1 MWSGKFRHSPSY
13 HNPPLPAECVC
24 LIEEE
29 EHARITGPASGYA
42 DPVWIPCQGDYG
54 TWKWWGLTYMRVC
67 GIIYYFIDGWSLRN
81 GEVESP
87 VAGWS
92 NAGPLIYCISL
103 PVPLLVQ
110 VSHTKFNCCNSP
122 ATLLVDRL
130 LKFSAREKLTD
141 FWVIDP
147 CPQIQSNI
155 SGYEWLIWY

>member
-1 MWSGKFRHSPSY
+1 MCLFNWRRRARPDYGSCFWLRWSRV
-13 HNPPLPAECVC
+13 NPLWRG
-24 LIEEE
+24 L
-29 EHARITGPASGYA
+29 
-42 DPVWIPCQGDYG
+42 G
-54 TWKWWGLTYMRVC
+54 TWKWWGLIHEGLWY
-67 GIIYYFIDGWSLRN
+67 YYFIDGWSLRN
-81 GEVESP
+81 GEVKLRRVASP

-110 VSHTKFNCCNSP
+110 VSHTKFNCCNSL